1 LTHDSIRGYRPLAD
15 RPKDRNL
22 SMDYI
27 MQTGPATKLL
37 KILWDSPD
45 KNCAGREEEFS
56 GDELPTDAEAQLMC
70 VGCPQMQTCS
80 EYRDEA
86 HPSWGVWGGKVQGRK
101 LEEAMRDE

>member
-1 LTHDSIRGYRPLAD
+1 MTHDSIRGYRPLAD

-70 VGCPQMQTCS
+70 AGCPLMQTCS
-80 EYRDEA
+80 EYQDEA

>member
-1 LTHDSIRGYRPLAD
+1 MTHDSIRGYRPLAD
-15 RPKDRNL
+15 RPKDRQL

-37 KILWDSPD
+37 KILWDSPE

-56 GDELPTDAEAQLMC
+56 GDELPTDAEAQLLC
-70 VGCPQMQTCS
+70 AGCDVLDKCR
-80 EYRDEA
+80 EYAAEA
-86 HPSWGVWGGKVQGRK
+86 RPAWGTWGSTVYGRG